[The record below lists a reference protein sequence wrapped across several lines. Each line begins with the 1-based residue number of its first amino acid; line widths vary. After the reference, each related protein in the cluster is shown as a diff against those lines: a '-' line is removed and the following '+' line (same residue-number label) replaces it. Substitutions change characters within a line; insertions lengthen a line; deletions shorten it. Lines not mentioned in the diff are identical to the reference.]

1 MNALCQWYQIYKQ
14 QLPLDEK
21 NHLVIRV
28 NGWLSVKMSTK
39 SLIENNL
46 KKLIHNN
53 LKEEKHFKERIAKS
67 VVLVTEKD

>member
-1 MNALCQWYQIYKQ
+1 
-14 QLPLDEK
+14 
-21 NHLVIRV
+21 
-28 NGWLSVKMSTK
+28 MSTK